1 MSEHDVNGKEV
12 TRMKYRSIVSKIKAM
27 AGARE
32 DESQDALELVVE
44 NIAANLTDVSRRSFA
59 AQLPEELQNAAQMV
73 PTITHIDEDIIDQ
86 LMDLEDIDESRARA
100 HIRAAW
106 QAICELFEREEV
118 DEIKSQLPE
127 RVSASFGLRAATAT
141 GDE

>member
-1 MSEHDVNGKEV
+1 
-12 TRMKYRSIVSKIKAM
+12 MKYRMIVSKIKAM

-59 AQLPEELQNAAQMV
+59 AQLPDELQSAAQMV

-86 LMDLEDIDESRARA
+86 LMDLEDIDESRARK
-100 HIRAAW
+100 HVRAAW
-106 QAICELFEREEV
+106 QALCELFETEEV
-118 DEIKSQLPE
+118 DEITSQMPHK
-127 RVSASFGLRAATAT
+127 VKHSFGLNSAYASS
-141 GDE
+141 DE